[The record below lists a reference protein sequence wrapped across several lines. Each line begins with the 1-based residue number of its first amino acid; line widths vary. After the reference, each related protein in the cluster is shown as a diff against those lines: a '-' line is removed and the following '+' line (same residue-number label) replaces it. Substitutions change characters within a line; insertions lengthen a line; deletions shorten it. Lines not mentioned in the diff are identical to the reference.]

1 MNENT
6 QATPMPEKALQ
17 SVSSFFGAD
26 ANVEKTFTIF
36 EGGEEYTRT
45 IVPDVRIGLVARGY
59 VDNMIIRVV
68 QDATR
73 INTTDKEGMR
83 ITKRARREALEE
95 LFNERQKEVTVSAIM
110 RAAGKDPDKE
120 PGSRTRTSTAAK
132 VEKVLEKATDADLM
146 AIIAAIQ
153 ARLDKSGEQ
162 DAEVQ

>member
-1 MNENT
+1 METNT

-17 SVSSFFGAD
+17 SVSSFFGVE

-68 QDATR
+68 QDSTR
-73 INTTDKEGMR
+73 INSTDKDEMR
-83 ITKRARREALEE
+83 VTKRARRDALVA

-120 PGSRTRTSTAAK
+120 PGSRARTSPAAK
-132 VEKVLEKATDADLM
+132 VDKILEKATDADIL
-146 AIIAAIQ
+146 AIIAALQ
-153 ARLDKSGEQ
+153 AKLDKTGEQ
-162 DAEVQ
+162 SDEQ